1 MSGVKLLGVNGS
13 PASQRVEWALKIK
26 GVKYEFITE
35 DLQNKSP
42 LLLKS
47 NPVYKKIPVLLHN
60 DKPIAE
66 SLVIIEYIDEAFE
79 GPSILPKDPYD
90 RAIARFWAKF
100 LDDKCL
106 PAVWKAL
113 WSQGEEQEKDREEAY
128 EVLKVLD
135 NELKDK
141 KFFGGDNI
149 GFVDIVANFV
159 GFWIGIVEEAT
170 GVVLVTSE
178 KFPNFCAWRDEYLNC
193 DKVKENLPSR
203 EMLLGYFKSR
213 VQAVA
218 ATLK

>member
-1 MSGVKLLGVNGS
+1 MSIVKLLGVTGS

-26 GVKYEFITE
+26 GVEYEFIAE

-90 RAIARFWAKF
+90 RAIARFWTKF
-100 LDDKCL
+100 IDEKCL

-113 WSQGEEQEKDREEAY
+113 WSQGDGQEEAY

-178 KFPNFCAWRDEYLNC
+178 KLPNFCAWRDEYLNC
-193 DKVKENLPSR
+193 DKVKENMPSR

-213 VQAVA
+213 VQAAA
-218 ATLK
+218 ATPK

>member
-1 MSGVKLLGVNGS
+1 MSGVKLLGINGS
-13 PASQRVEWALKIK
+13 PSSRRVEWALKIK
-26 GVKYEFITE
+26 GVEYEFIEE
-35 DLQNKSP
+35 DLHNKST
-42 LLLKS
+42 LLLES

-60 DKPIAE
+60 GKPIAE

-90 RAIARFWAKF
+90 RAMARFWAKF

-106 PAVWKAL
+106 PALWKAL
-113 WSQGEEQEKDREEAY
+113 WSQGDEQEKDKEEAY

-141 KFFGGDNI
+141 KFFGGNDV

-159 GFWIGIVEEAT
+159 GNWVGIVEEAT

-178 KFPNFCAWRDEYLNC
+178 KFPNFCNWRYKYLNC
-193 DKVKENLPSR
+193 SQVKENMPPR

-213 VQAVA
+213 VQAA
-218 ATLK
+218 APTAK

>member
-1 MSGVKLLGVNGS
+1 MLGVNGS
-13 PASQRVEWALKIK
+13 PSSRRVEWALKIK
-26 GVKYEFITE
+26 GVEYEFVEE
-35 DLQNKSP
+35 DLQNKST
-42 LLLKS
+42 LLLES

-60 DKPIAE
+60 GKPIAE

-100 LDDKCL
+100 LDEKCL

-113 WSQGEEQEKDREEAY
+113 WSQGDELEKDKEEAY
-128 EVLKVLD
+128 GVLKVLD

-141 KFFGGDNI
+141 KFFGGNNV

-159 GFWIGIVEEAT
+159 GYWIGIVEEAT

-178 KFPNFCAWRDEYLNC
+178 KFPNFWAWRNEYLNC
-193 DKVKENLPSR
+193 NQVKENMPPR

-213 VQAVA
+213 VQVVA
-218 ATLK
+218 ATAQ

>member
-1 MSGVKLLGVNGS
+1 MLGVNGS
-13 PASQRVEWALKIK
+13 PSSRRVEWALKIK
-26 GVKYEFITE
+26 GVEYEFVEE
-35 DLQNKSP
+35 DLQNKST
-42 LLLKS
+42 LLLES

-60 DKPIAE
+60 GKPIAE

-100 LDDKCL
+100 LDEKCL

-113 WSQGEEQEKDREEAY
+113 WSQGDELEKDKEEAY
-128 EVLKVLD
+128 GVLKVLD

-141 KFFGGDNI
+141 KFFGGNNV

-159 GFWIGIVEEAT
+159 GYWIGIVEEAT

-178 KFPNFCAWRDEYLNC
+178 KFPNFWAWRNEYLNC
-193 DKVKENLPSR
+193 NQVKENMPPR

-218 ATLK
+218 ATAQ

>member
-1 MSGVKLLGVNGS
+1 MLGINGS
-13 PASQRVEWALKIK
+13 PSSRRVEWALKIK
-26 GVKYEFITE
+26 GVEYEFVEE
-35 DLQNKSP
+35 DLQNKST
-42 LLLKS
+42 LLLES

-60 DKPIAE
+60 GKPIAE

-100 LDDKCL
+100 LDEKCL
-106 PAVWKAL
+106 PALWKAL
-113 WSQGEEQEKDREEAY
+113 WSQGDELEKDKEEAY
-128 EVLKVLD
+128 VVLKVLD

-141 KFFGGDNI
+141 KFFGGNNV

-159 GFWIGIVEEAT
+159 GYWIGIVEEAT

-178 KFPNFCAWRDEYLNC
+178 KFPNFCAWRNEYFNC
-193 DKVKENLPSR
+193 SQVKENMPPR

-213 VQAVA
+213 VQAAA
-218 ATLK
+218 ATAQ